1 MNAPRWTV
9 VVLAAALAVQA
20 LPVHA
25 QAALKLTVTVP
36 DGTSVQPIKYGE
48 DDSAVTLVPAEQ
60 VAFLFVY
67 GIWNLEN
74 RLLDKSMGGIGRL
87 ATLRELV
94 KGVTTEG
101 DIQGLSADPAKD
113 INYGYDVM
121 IIGRDCVI
129 RAIPRKPGLSALA
142 MVGSPERMMG
152 TFYYSP
158 GSSDF
163 AKGQKVTEM
172 GYGGNG
178 FVR

>member
-9 VVLAAALAVQA
+9 VVLTAALAFQS

-25 QAALKLTVTVP
+25 QGALKLTVTVP
-36 DGTSVQPIKYGE
+36 DGTTVQPIKYGE
-48 DDSAVTLVPAEQ
+48 DDSTVTLAPAEQ

-74 RLLDKSMGGIGRL
+74 RLLDKNMGGTGRL
-87 ATLRELV
+87 ASLRELV
-94 KGVTTEG
+94 KGVKTESG
-101 DIQGLSADPAKD
+101 IQGLTVDPAKD

-129 RAIPRKPGLSALA
+129 RAIPRKPGLSAFA
-142 MVGSPERMMG
+142 MVGSPERMSG
-152 TFYYSP
+152 NSYYSP

-163 AKGQKVTEM
+163 AKGVKITEM

>member
-1 MNAPRWTV
+1 MNATRWIV
-9 VVLAAALAVQA
+9 FAAAAILALQSVS
-20 LPVHA
+20 LPA
-25 QAALKLTVTVP
+25 QGALKLTVPVP
-36 DGTSVQPIKYGE
+36 DGTTVQPVKYGDE
-48 DDSAVTLVPAEQ
+48 QPAVTLQPAEQ

-74 RLLDKSMGGIGRL
+74 RLLDKDMGGIGRL
-87 ATLRELV
+87 ASLRELV
-94 KGVTTEG
+94 KGVQTDG
-101 DIQGLSADPAKD
+101 GVVGLSADPAKD
-113 INYGYDVM
+113 INYGYDVLV
-121 IIGRDCVI
+121 IGRDCVI

-142 MVGSPERMMG
+142 LLGSPERMMG
-152 TFYYSP
+152 NFYYSP